1 MVPFMKYSYQEN
13 EQMNQIKSLTT
24 KLNILNNTSRIQS
37 AKAQNMGNSLAE
49 IIQFLQRINY
59 I

>member
-37 AKAQNMGNSLAE
+37 AKTQNMGNSLAE